1 MTPDTGPMHWFD
13 WLPPEGFK
21 ILLVLFLSFLVGLE
35 PLQCPRFQLDDR
47 RRPLRSLTSRGVL
60 EAA

>member
-1 MTPDTGPMHWFD
+1 MHWFD